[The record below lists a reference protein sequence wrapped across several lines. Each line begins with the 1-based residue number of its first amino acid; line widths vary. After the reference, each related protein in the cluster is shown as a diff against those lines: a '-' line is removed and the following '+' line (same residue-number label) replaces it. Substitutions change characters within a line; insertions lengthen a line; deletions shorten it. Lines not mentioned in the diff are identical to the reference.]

1 MLHTANLVASGG
13 LGTPGLGPSSDEAGN
28 GSKRPTTRKSQIIM
42 EEDDVED
49 EDIEEVETFSSPEVL
64 ETSFREIGNAAS
76 DSEPA
81 GQDKK
86 DHVLAPAPDLRPTG
100 VHPPRSSS
108 LSEPVHGI
116 DEAGE
121 SKPAES
127 SQTAE
132 AGTGGENEENTA
144 ERPVT
149 AEKVEA

>member
-64 ETSFREIGNAAS
+64 ETNFKETGNATS

-81 GQDKK
+81 GQNKK
-86 DHVLAPAPDLRPTG
+86 DHVLAPAPDLGRSS

-108 LSEPVHGI
+108 LSEPGPGI

-121 SKPAES
+121 IKPAES
-127 SQTAE
+127 SQPAQAATVR
-132 AGTGGENEENTA
+132 ENEENTA

-149 AEKVEA
+149 AEKVAS